1 MNEMQPQGRAMNS
14 LAIVGFIL
22 AFVCAPVGLIL
33 SFVARSQ
40 INNSGGTQGGK
51 GFTTAGIILG
61 IIFTII
67 NIIYGIAMASGG
79 IHL

>member
-1 MNEMQPQGRAMNS
+1 MNEMQTRPMNS

-22 AFVCAPVGLIL
+22 AFLCAPVGMIL

-51 GFTTAGIILG
+51 GFTMAGIIIG
-61 IIFTII
+61 IINTVI
-67 NIIYGIAMASGG
+67 NIVYVIAMASGG